1 MTTLSLSSL
10 LASPLRARVLEH
22 NGIEHAFFTREGG
35 VSGGVYASLNGG
47 VGSKDDP
54 EAVTENRRRM
64 ETHLGLESGRLLVP
78 YQIHSSEALIVAEPF
93 VERPRCD
100 GLVTAK
106 PALGL
111 GVTGADCGI
120 LLFCD
125 PQARVIGAC
134 HAGWKGALDGILE
147 STLAAMEKAGARRS
161 AIHAALGP
169 TIGPQSYEV
178 GPEFFGRF
186 QAVTQEHAQFFTASA
201 RSGYFM
207 FDLPGFIGWRLGRAG
222 IAAFENLGLDTYAD
236 ETRFYSYRR
245 SVHRQEADYGRQIAA
260 IALS

>member
-1 MTTLSLSSL
+1 MTQLLSSL
-10 LASPLRARVLEH
+10 QARILEH
-22 NGIEHAFFTREGG
+22 AGIAHAFFAREGG
-35 VSGGVYASLNGG
+35 VSSGIYASLNGG

-54 EAVTENRRRM
+54 DAVAENRRRM
-64 ETHLGLESGRLLVP
+64 ETSLGLEAGRLLVP

-100 GLVTAK
+100 GLVTTK
-106 PALGL
+106 LGLGL

-134 HAGWKGALDGILE
+134 HAGWKGAFDGILE
-147 STLAAMEKAGARRS
+147 ATLAAMEKAGARRDV
-161 AIHAALGP
+161 IHAALGP

-178 GPEFFGRF
+178 GPEFFARF
-186 QAVTQEHAQFFTASA
+186 HAVAQEHVRFFMPSV

-207 FDLPGFIGWRLGRAG
+207 FDLPGFIGWRLDRAG
-222 IAAFENLGLDTYAD
+222 IAGFENLGLDTYAD
-236 ETRFYSYRR
+236 AARFYSYRR
-245 SVHRQEADYGRQIAA
+245 SIHRQEPDYGRQIAA
-260 IALS
+260 IALLP